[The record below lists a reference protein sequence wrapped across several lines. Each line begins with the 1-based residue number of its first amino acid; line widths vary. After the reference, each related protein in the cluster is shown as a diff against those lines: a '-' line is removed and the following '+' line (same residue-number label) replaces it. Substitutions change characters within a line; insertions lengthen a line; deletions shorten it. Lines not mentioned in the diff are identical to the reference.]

1 MIARHRYRRTPVVP
15 QMEEQD
21 CGAACLASVLGAFG
35 RPTPLPEASEACG
48 ISRDGASLAAVA
60 RAGGRYGLVATGRRI
75 RRDDNSRALGL
86 DAAPVPALVQLGAH
100 FVVLEGLRGRW
111 VRVNDP
117 SLGRYAATPEEF
129 WDDFNGVAVGFAPGP
144 EFRRGGERWV
154 FVRSLAARV
163 RPYWPALLVAVG
175 AAVLLAAPGI
185 LGALLLQHVYISD
198 VLFGGNWSWA
208 GPLALGTAGAG
219 LVTLLS
225 TWLQYLVTG
234 RVVQAMAAR
243 GSGRFLWK
251 LLRLPG
257 EFFHR
262 RALGG
267 LVVRV
272 QLNDAL
278 ANMVAARGAAALAAI
293 TTALVYLG
301 ALIWL
306 DPVLSP
312 VPAVIAAGNVLALR
326 TVARRQGAR
335 QHALQTAQAQRDA
348 IAFAGVA
355 AIETVKA
362 EGSEDVFFRSWAGW
376 QARTVSLN
384 QSLASATQN
393 LLAVPAVLGLAAN
406 GVVIVLAMRQI
417 MAGSVSFW
425 TIAAF
430 LMLMSAFLL
439 PVSSMVGLGADLV
452 SARAQS
458 AVLEDVERAEPDP
471 YLQPV
476 LSPGPDAGP
485 LAGGLELHEVT
496 FGYQR
501 LAPPLLEAV
510 SLRVEPGQWIAIVGH
525 TGSGKSTLARLAA
538 GVLRPWSGE
547 VRLDG
552 RPRDQVDRMTV
563 STSVGYVEQHL
574 RLFDGTVRDNLTL
587 WGPLPDDQLW
597 AALRDAEA
605 ADLVRRRGGLDAR
618 IEEDARNLSG
628 GERQRLELARALAT
642 DPSILILDEASSAL
656 DADTEARIVASL
668 RRRGCSALVLA
679 HRLSTVRGADRIL
692 VLDGGRIV
700 EEGRHEDL
708 VTAAGP
714 YHRLVEDLT

>member
-21 CGAACLASVLGAFG
+21 CGAACLASILGSFG
-35 RPTPLPEASEACG
+35 RSAPLSEVSEACG
-48 ISRDGASLAAVA
+48 ISRDGASPGAVA
-60 RAGGRYGLVATGRRI
+60 RAGGRYGLVAAARRI
-75 RRDDNSRALGL
+75 RRDDGSRTLGL
-86 DAAPVPALVQLGAH
+86 EAAPVPALVQLGAH
-100 FVVLEGLRGRW
+100 FVVLEGLRGSW

-117 SLGRYAATPEEF
+117 LLGRYAATPEEF
-129 WDDFNGVAVGFAPGP
+129 WEDFKGVAVGFTPGP
-144 EFRRGGERWV
+144 EFRPGGQRWA
-154 FVRSLAARV
+154 FARSLSARV
-163 RPYWPALLVAVG
+163 GPYLPALLVAAG
-175 AAVLLAAPGI
+175 AAVLLAAPGM

-198 VLFGGNWSWA
+198 VLYGGNWSWA
-208 GPLALGTAGAG
+208 WPLALGTAGAG
-219 LVTLLS
+219 LITLLG
-225 TWLQYLVTG
+225 TWLQYLITG

-257 EFFHR
+257 AFFHR

-278 ANMVAARGAAALAAI
+278 ANLIAARGAAALASVA
-293 TTALVYLG
+293 TSVVYLA

-306 DPVLSP
+306 DPLLSP
-312 VPAVIAAGNVLALR
+312 VPAGIAVCNVLALR
-326 TVARRQGAR
+326 MVARRQGAR
-335 QHALQTAQAQRDA
+335 QHALQTAQARRDA

-355 AIETVKA
+355 AIETLKA

-376 QARTVSLN
+376 QARTISLN

-393 LLAVPAVLGLAAN
+393 LLAVPAVLSLAAN
-406 GVVIVLAMRQI
+406 GVVIVLAMHQI
-417 MAGSVSFW
+417 IAGTVPFW
-425 TIAAF
+425 TVAAF

-458 AVLEDVERAEPDP
+458 ALLEDVERAEPDP
-471 YLQPV
+471 YLRPV
-476 LSPGPDAGP
+476 LSPGPDTEP
-485 LAGGLELHEVT
+485 LTGHLALHEIT

-501 LAPPLLEAV
+501 FAPPLLDAV
-510 SLRVEPGQWIAIVGH
+510 SLRVEPGQWLAIVGH

-552 RPRDQVDRMTV
+552 RPRDEVDRMTV

-587 WGPLPDDQLW
+587 WGPVPDDQLW

-605 ADLVRRRGGLDAR
+605 DDLVRGRGGLDAQ

-642 DPSILILDEASSAL
+642 DPTILILDEATSAL
-656 DADTEARIVASL
+656 DADTETRIVANL
-668 RRRGCSALVLA
+668 RRRGCSCLLLA
-679 HRLSTVRGADRIL
+679 HRLSTVRGADRVL

-700 EEGRHEDL
+700 EEGRHDDL
-708 VTAAGP
+708 VAAAGR
-714 YHRLVEDLT
+714 YHRLVEDLA

>member
-1 MIARHRYRRTPVVP
+1 M
-15 QMEEQD
+15 
-21 CGAACLASVLGAFG
+21 GAHGHWGSA
-35 RPTPLPEASEACG
+35 
-48 ISRDGASLAAVA
+48 
-60 RAGGRYGLVATGRRI
+60 
-75 RRDDNSRALGL
+75 
-86 DAAPVPALVQLGAH
+86 AAPVPALVQLGAH
-100 FVVLEGLRGRW
+100 FVVFEGLRGRW
-111 VRVNDP
+111 ARVNDP
-117 SLGRYAATPEEF
+117 SLGRYAVTPEEF
-129 WDDFNGVAVGFAPGP
+129 WDDFNGVAIGFAPGP
-144 EFRRGGERWV
+144 DFKRGGERWV
-154 FVRSLAARV
+154 FTRSMAARV
-163 RPYWPALLVAVG
+163 RPYLPALLVAVG
-175 AAVLLAAPGI
+175 TAVLLAAPGI
-185 LGALLLQHVYISD
+185 LGALLLQHVFISD
-198 VLFGGNWSWA
+198 VLLGGNWSWA
-208 GPLALGTAGAG
+208 GPLALGAAGAG
-219 LVTLLS
+219 LLTLLS

-243 GSGRFLWK
+243 GSGHFLWK

-257 EFFHR
+257 VFFHR
-262 RALGG
+262 LPLGG

-278 ANMVAARGAAALAAI
+278 ANLVAARGAAALAAI
-293 TTALVYLG
+293 TAALVYLG

-306 DPVLSP
+306 DPVLAP
-312 VPAVIAAGNVLALR
+312 VPAVIAVGNVLALR
-326 TVARRQGAR
+326 MVARRQGAR

-348 IAFAGVA
+348 IAFAGVS
-355 AIETVKA
+355 AIETLKA

-376 QARTVSLN
+376 QARTNSLN
-384 QSLASATQN
+384 QSLASSTQN
-393 LLAVPAVLGLAAN
+393 LLAVPAVLSLAAN

-417 MAGSVSFW
+417 VAGSVPFW
-425 TIAAF
+425 TVAAF

-439 PVSSMVGLGADLV
+439 PVSSIVGLGADLV

-458 AVLEDVERAEPDP
+458 TMLEDVERAAPDP

-476 LSPGPDAGP
+476 LSPGSSTGP
-485 LAGGLELHEVT
+485 LAGGLELHQVT

-501 LAPPLLEAV
+501 LAPPLFDAV
-510 SLRVEPGQWIAIVGH
+510 SLRVEPGQWLAIVGR
-525 TGSGKSTLARLAA
+525 TGSGKSTIARLAA

-552 RPRDQVDRMTV
+552 RPRDQVDRMAV

-597 AALRDAEA
+597 AALCDAEA
-605 ADLVRRRGGLDAR
+605 ADLVRRRGGLGAR

-642 DPSILILDEASSAL
+642 DPAILILDEASSAL
-656 DADTEARIVASL
+656 DADTEARIVVNL
-668 RRRGCSALVLA
+668 RRRGCSCLVLA

-708 VTAAGP
+708 VTAAGQ
-714 YHRLVEDLT
+714 YHRLVEELT

>member
-1 MIARHRYRRTPVVP
+1 VTAGRRYRRTPVVP

-21 CGAACLASVLGAFG
+21 CGAACLASILGAFG
-35 RPTPLPEASEACG
+35 RPTPLPELSEACG
-48 ISRDGASLAAVA
+48 ISRDGASPGAVA
-60 RAGGRYGLVATGRRI
+60 RAAGRYGLVTTARRL
-75 RRDDNSRALGL
+75 RRDDSSPVLGL

-117 SLGRYAATPEEF
+117 LLGRYAATPAEF
-129 WDDFNGVAVGFAPGP
+129 WEDFNGVAVGFAPGP
-144 EFRRGGERWV
+144 EFARGGERWV
-154 FVRSLAARV
+154 FARSLAARV
-163 RPYWPALLVAVG
+163 RPYRPALLVAVG

-198 VLFGGNWSWA
+198 VLYGGNWSWA

-257 EFFHR
+257 AFFHR

-278 ANMVAARGAAALAAI
+278 ANLVAARGAAALASI
-293 TTALVYLG
+293 STALVYLA

-312 VPAVIAAGNVLALR
+312 IPAAIAACNVLALR
-326 TVARRQGAR
+326 MVARRQGAR
-335 QHALQTAQAQRDA
+335 QHALQTAQARRDA

-355 AIETVKA
+355 AIETLKA
-362 EGSEDVFFRSWAGW
+362 EGSEDIFFRSWAGW
-376 QARTVSLN
+376 QARAISLN

-393 LLAVPAVLGLAAN
+393 LLAVPAVLSLAAN
-406 GVVIVLAMRQI
+406 GVVIVLALHQI
-417 MAGSVSFW
+417 IAGSVPFW
-425 TIAAF
+425 TVAAF

-458 AVLEDVERAEPDP
+458 AMLEDVERAEPDP

-476 LSPGPDAGP
+476 LAPGPGTGP
-485 LAGGLELHEVT
+485 LTGDLALHEVT

-501 LAPPLLEAV
+501 FGPPLLDAV
-510 SLRVEPGQWIAIVGH
+510 SLRVEPGQWLAIVGH

-587 WGPLPDDQLW
+587 WGPVPDDQLW

-605 ADLVRRRGGLDAR
+605 AGLVRGRGGLDAR

-642 DPSILILDEASSAL
+642 DATILILDEATSAL
-656 DADTEARIVASL
+656 DADTEARIVANL
-668 RRRGCSALVLA
+668 RRRGCSCLILA
-679 HRLSTVRGADRIL
+679 HRLSTVRGADRVL

-700 EEGRHEDL
+700 EEGRHDDL
-708 VTAAGP
+708 VAAAGQ
-714 YHRLVEDLT
+714 YHRLVEDLA